1 MANQGSEK
9 TPPDPARIDKTM
21 ADIAERSQKLVT
33 DFITRQATSP
43 TGGMDDPMNIGQAFL
58 DMTRQM
64 MSHPERLVEAQMTLW
79 QDYLALWQTTALRMM
94 GAEAHPVAT
103 PAQGDR
109 RFKDEAWDNNEV
121 FDFIKQ
127 TYLLTARWMQ
137 GVVHDVDGM
146 DPHTA
151 EKVDF
156 YTRQFVDAMAPS
168 NFALTNPEVIR
179 ETLDSGGENLV
190 KGLEHLLH
198 DLERGKGQL
207 RISMTDESAFEVG
220 VNVAATPGK
229 VIARNSLMELLQYT
243 PTTEQVHKRPLL
255 IIPPWINKYY
265 ILDLRPKNSFIKWAI
280 DQGHSVFVI
289 SWVNPE
295 ADLAAKSF
303 EDYMVE
309 GPLAALDIVKTITGE
324 DSVNAIGYCLGGTLL
339 GCVLS
344 YLEAKGQSDRIAS
357 ATHFTAMLD
366 FSEPGELGIFIDDQ
380 SLTYLEGK
388 MNKVGYL
395 DGSEMATTFNM
406 LRANDLIWSFV
417 VNNYLMGKD
426 PFPFDL
432 LYWNADSTRMP
443 AAMHSFYLRKMY
455 RENVLK
461 DPGGVTLLGVPIDL
475 RRNRTPSYFVSA
487 REDHIAPWR
496 STFAGAQLYSG
507 PVRFILAASGHI
519 AGVVNPPSANKYC
532 FWTNTKKAKDAESWL
547 EKASQTD
554 GSWWTDWE
562 AWVEKFTEGKVPAR
576 VPGDAGVPVLGDA
589 PGDYV
594 KVRAG

>member
-64 MSHPERLVEAQMTLW
+64 MSHPERLVEAQMTMW
-79 QDYLALWQTTALRMM
+79 QDYLGLWQTTALRMM

-103 PAQGDR
+103 PALGDR

-255 IIPPWINKYY
+255 IIPPWLNKYY

-280 DQGHSVFVI
+280 EQGHSVFVI

-395 DGSEMATTFNM
+395 DGSEMATTFNHV
-406 LRANDLIWSFV
+406 RANDLIWSFV

-576 VPGDAGVPVLGDA
+576 VPAMPACRCLA
-589 PGDYV
+589 ML
-594 KVRAG
+594 RAIT